1 MWDIISQELSRGLPD
16 TSEFIRVS
24 LRLFLAMILGGII
37 GMEREQNDKPAGL
50 RTHILVAMGSALFV
64 IVPLELGMPMGEI
77 SRTVQGVATGIGFL
91 GAGAIVKQS
100 ATDDVKGLTTAA
112 GIWLTAGVG
121 VALGLGSLGIAL
133 LAVLLT
139 WVTLA
144 IVGYIKLKLEAK
156 A

>member
-1 MWDIISQELSRGLPD
+1 MWEIISQELSRGLPD

-24 LRLFLAMILGGII
+24 LRLILAMILGGII

-64 IVPLELGMPMGEI
+64 IVPLELGIPMGEI

-156 A
+156 V

>member
-1 MWDIISQELSRGLPD
+1 MWEIISQELSRGLPD

-24 LRLFLAMILGGII
+24 LRLILAMILGGII

-64 IVPLELGMPMGEI
+64 IVPLELGISMGEI

>member
-1 MWDIISQELSRGLPD
+1 M
-16 TSEFIRVS
+16 
-24 LRLFLAMILGGII
+24 RLILAMILGGII

-64 IVPLELGMPMGEI
+64 IVPLELGISMGEI